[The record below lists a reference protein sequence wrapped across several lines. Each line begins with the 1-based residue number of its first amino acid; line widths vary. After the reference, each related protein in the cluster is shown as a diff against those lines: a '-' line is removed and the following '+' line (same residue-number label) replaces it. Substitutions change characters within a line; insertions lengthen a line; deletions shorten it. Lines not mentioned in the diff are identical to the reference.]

1 MKHQF
6 GQVPKAQIPRSSFN
20 RTSGLKTTFDA
31 GYLVPIWVDEALPG
45 DTFNM
50 NMTGFARLATPI
62 KPIMDNMFM
71 ETFFFAVPIRL
82 IWDNWQRFNGEQD
95 NPTDSVDFI
104 IPTLTSPASTG
115 YANETLEDYFGL
127 PTGVPDL
134 EHSSLWHRAYNLIFN
149 QWFRDQNLQDS
160 VTVPKGDGP
169 DTGSD
174 FTLLR
179 RGKRH
184 DYFTSCLPW
193 PQKGDPVTIPFGD
206 SAPVT
211 YDGPIGDF
219 PRIVATDSGAL
230 SPTRP
235 LDSNSA
241 ILKVEN
247 ISADDPDPD
256 LLLYADLNAATATT
270 INALRQAFQIQKLL
284 ERDARGGTRYTE
296 IVRSH
301 FGVVSP
307 DARLQRPEFLGG
319 GRSYVNINPVAQTS
333 GSPNDPST
341 GYTPDPQGNLAA
353 YGTASL
359 SGHGFTKSFTEH
371 CVLIGLINVRA
382 DLTYQQGL
390 DRMFSRSGRYDFYW
404 PALSHI
410 GEQAVLNKEIY
421 AQGAAVDDEV
431 FGYQE
436 RHAEYRFARSKI
448 TGKFRSNDPESL
460 DVWHLGQDFGVLP
473 ALNEAFI
480 QDDPPIDRVIA
491 VPTEPHFL
499 FDAHFNLRCARP
511 MPLYGVPGMIDHF

>member
-270 INALRQAFQIQKLL
+270 INALRQAFQI
-284 ERDARGGTRYTE
+284 
-296 IVRSH
+296 
-301 FGVVSP
+301 
-307 DARLQRPEFLGG
+307 
-319 GRSYVNINPVAQTS
+319 
-333 GSPNDPST
+333 
-341 GYTPDPQGNLAA
+341 
-353 YGTASL
+353 
-359 SGHGFTKSFTEH
+359 
-371 CVLIGLINVRA
+371 
-382 DLTYQQGL
+382 
-390 DRMFSRSGRYDFYW
+390 
-404 PALSHI
+404 
-410 GEQAVLNKEIY
+410 
-421 AQGAAVDDEV
+421 
-431 FGYQE
+431 
-436 RHAEYRFARSKI
+436 
-448 TGKFRSNDPESL
+448 
-460 DVWHLGQDFGVLP
+460 
-473 ALNEAFI
+473 
-480 QDDPPIDRVIA
+480 
-491 VPTEPHFL
+491 
-499 FDAHFNLRCARP
+499 
-511 MPLYGVPGMIDHF
+511 